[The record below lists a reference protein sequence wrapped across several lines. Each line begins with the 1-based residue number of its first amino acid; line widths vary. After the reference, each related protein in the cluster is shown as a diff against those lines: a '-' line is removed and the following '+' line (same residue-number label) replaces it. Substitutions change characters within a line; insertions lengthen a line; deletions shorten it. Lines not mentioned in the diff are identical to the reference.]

1 MTADPTVAAGA
12 LAPGGDGTA
21 EAAGKQVRRL
31 VPRRSQ
37 GQWKLRTTADRDPV
51 EILQA
56 QAANRV
62 PELVPIRYG
71 RMLVSPFTFYRGAAA
86 LMADDLATLP
96 RTPLIA
102 QLAGDAHLSN
112 FGGFASPEREIVF
125 DLNDFDETLPGPVE
139 WDLKRL
145 VASFAIAG
153 RDRQFKRVFRRRLMT
168 SVTRSYRQAMLEF
181 AGMPRMAV
189 WYAKLTSRDLEERF
203 AAELGD
209 DQLATFR
216 RSIEKARKKTS
227 SKAFSRYSELGPDG
241 RLRVV
246 SQPPL
251 VVPLEE
257 VFAGAELELAR
268 AAVTQSVENYLATLP
283 EDRRHLVEAYR
294 PVGVARKVVGVGSV
308 GTRCWIILMLAEN
321 DRLDDLVLQ
330 VKEANASVLEPYL
343 GASRYAAHGRRV
355 VEGQRLMQTVSDS
368 LLGWSGF
375 TAPDGADRDFYVR
388 QMWDGKVSADLT
400 TMTPQAYQVY
410 AQICGWTLAR
420 AHARSG
426 SRKAIAGYVGR
437 SNVLDDALADF
448 GEAYA
453 DQNEADYAL
462 LRGAVDDGLIVAA
475 DG

>member
-1 MTADPTVAAGA
+1 
-12 LAPGGDGTA
+12 
-21 EAAGKQVRRL
+21 
-31 VPRRSQ
+31 
-37 GQWKLRTTADRDPV
+37 
-51 EILQA
+51 
-56 QAANRV
+56 
-62 PELVPIRYG
+62 
-71 RMLVSPFTFYRGAAA
+71 MLVSPFTFYRGAAA
-86 LMADDLATLP
+86 IMADDLAVLP
-96 RTPLIA
+96 RLPLTA

-125 DLNDFDETLPGPVE
+125 DLNDFDETLPGPID

-145 VASFAIAG
+145 VASFVIAG
-153 RDRQFKRVFRRRLMT
+153 RDRQFKAPHRRRLAALV
-168 SVTRSYRQAMLEF
+168 SRSYRMAMREF

-189 WYAKLTSRDLEERF
+189 WYAKLTARDLEERF
-203 AAELGD
+203 ADEMGAEP
-209 DQLATFR
+209 LANFR
-216 RSIEKARKKTS
+216 RSIAKARKKTS

-257 VFAGAELELAR
+257 LFSGDQLELAR
-268 AAVTQSVENYLATLP
+268 AAVTQALESYLGTLP
-283 EDRRHLVEAYR
+283 DDRRHLVEAYR

-308 GTRCWIILMLAEN
+308 GTRCWIILMVAEN

-330 VKEANASVLEPYL
+330 VKEATASVLEPYV
-343 GASRYAAHGRRV
+343 GASRYDQHGRRV
-355 VEGQRLMQTVSDS
+355 VEGQRLMQAVSDS
-368 LLGWSGF
+368 LLGWSGIDG
-375 TAPDGADRDFYVR
+375 PDGAIRDYYVR

-400 TMTPQAYQVY
+400 TMTPEAYEVY

-426 SRKAIAGYVGR
+426 SRKAIAGYVG
-437 SNVLDDALADF
+437 SSDVLDDALADF

-462 LRGAVDDGLIVAA
+462 LRRAVDDGLITAA
-475 DG
+475 EG